1 MARTKKSEDSAKEV
15 KYEHYVKPVK
25 ILENFEEIYKLKYH
39 LISSYEELLDFYNN
53 KFDPNSFFA
62 WDTETTDLNPEKGK
76 LTDDLTEGRI
86 VGYSFT
92 QNGNDGY
99 YVPLTHP
106 DIAIGYKGLK
116 VLYAMVSRSKLN
128 LLYNARFDMRFL
140 EHMTPE
146 KYDYISEPGEKIYPF
161 DLSKIKYFDV
171 QCSVWLSD
179 TNVPMPS
186 LKKSE
191 KHFLGWNPPTF
202 ADTMGDETNFGY
214 IPAEQGYRYACIEES
229 TLIKTTNGN
238 KKIKD
243 ITVND
248 TVYSS
253 SGPNKVLA
261 IYNNGIKHTIKCT
274 YKNDYTLVCTPDHR
288 IAVNT
293 VLGPRLVQAKDLDSY
308 TTLYTGG
315 INFNDLNNLNQDH
328 STLSFN
334 VSALQNI
341 DFMYWLLGFTMTDG
355 NLVNNRLAYKIQ
367 KRDEHILYDI
377 KNYVKSQSKIFE
389 TLSRSPNNDNIVTTA
404 ANLYI
409 CNKVCCN
416 FMREHGMTE
425 NKSTR
430 KSYNVSDNVFPSF
443 LRGIYDGDGSSNG
456 NNICFIGY
464 PEFIEKLQSDIYR
477 LYGLTSSLHKN
488 KPDDKVIVM
497 TFTKYASL
505 QLMNIMY
512 SCATIFIKRKMEKAL
527 RKHRLF
533 YVSKYNNYKKRA
545 NYTEIAREPAGVE
558 EFQKLDHICKS
569 FNISSSA
576 LSRVISGKWKQY
588 KGLTVTTNIGKLYK
602 IVPSSMIIED
612 IGDKQVFDLQ
622 IENDPSFITSN
633 GFIVHN
639 CIDALG
645 TYHLFFKTEK
655 YYTESGAAG
664 KLDNEVLYPLMK
676 LENTPIYVD
685 HEYLKKMRVD
695 IVKHLAEL
703 KQYLYD
709 KIGIEYNINS
719 GRELVAVFQQLG
731 IDTGQRT
738 ATGIMKTDIKTIDN
752 YLVEHNDNS
761 ENGEYLRKLVE
772 YKKLTKFDNSYLEKL
787 IKVSSAEEVNKH
799 PIRFNYFTA
808 RVPCLTENNRVLIKD
823 KGLISIKDCKSGDYI
838 WTQYGY
844 KKVLWNNSHFANDI
858 YKVTFKNGYTIE
870 GTGHHPV
877 LVNKTGRSTYLK
889 YEWAG
894 LADLK
899 PGEHIVLNH
908 KPCEDYN
915 TDIEYDFARLIG
927 FIDGDGSIATQ
938 DRVKLCY
945 WTGESNELKEYY
957 GNLLSKYSNSELHY
971 DLSQEESHHA
981 IVQAVYNTKFN
992 TYLHS
997 LGVRGDGVPKCILN
1011 SSPKIWLAYL
1021 QGIWD
1026 SDGNISLHNDNRKC
1040 PQVGIKLIKKQTVRD
1055 IGLMLLML
1063 GIPNSL
1069 LNINYYKDKPN
1080 YHEQLRC
1087 RIRDHIGYVLFKNLI
1102 SDYMKSNKRLKF
1114 ESLNIDNNYIE
1125 YAQTI
1130 VKSIEKIED
1139 TIVYDIEV
1147 EDVHEYIANGIV
1159 THNTG
1164 RLASGTDG
1172 KNTFFSPINFQSL
1185 PKPHSHNY
1193 HVHKATSE
1201 QIANNEDLCGYIF
1214 NDDPNGSLGLTEG
1227 QDPHLNVRKAFH
1239 SESDDFV
1246 VVSVDMKAEELRIAA
1261 NVFKEPVWINAFNT
1275 GQDIHKATAI
1285 KIFGEDKYCKEARKK
1300 AKTANFGILY
1310 GSSAYGFHHQ
1320 FPDMTLEEC
1329 EDFIDKFKSALPSI
1343 EASQNGAIRFG
1354 RKNGYVKTYFGRPRR
1369 VKYYFNSSNRSMQS
1383 FGKRTCMNTV
1393 VQGCAGDALKLM
1405 LVRLW
1410 KELFVPYKDK
1420 GVRWLGTI
1428 HDEINVIVPKPLL
1441 KEVVPIIMKCQTIKL
1456 PDWPVII
1463 EPDLSIGTSFGSLIP
1478 WNIIYNDD
1486 GTVKEF
1492 IPQMDEIKEKDLH
1505 PGDPVEKDNYIPE
1518 VVEDDYDYMQ

>member
-146 KYDYISEPGEKIYPF
+146 KYDYIPEPGEKIYPF

-214 IPAEQGYRYACIEES
+214 IPAEQGCRYAI
-229 TLIKTTNGN
+229 
-238 KKIKD
+238 
-243 ITVND
+243 
-248 TVYSS
+248 
-253 SGPNKVLA
+253 
-261 IYNNGIKHTIKCT
+261 
-274 YKNDYTLVCTPDHR
+274 
-288 IAVNT
+288 
-293 VLGPRLVQAKDLDSY
+293 
-308 TTLYTGG
+308 
-315 INFNDLNNLNQDH
+315 
-328 STLSFN
+328 
-334 VSALQNI
+334 
-341 DFMYWLLGFTMTDG
+341 
-355 NLVNNRLAYKIQ
+355 
-367 KRDEHILYDI
+367 
-377 KNYVKSQSKIFE
+377 
-389 TLSRSPNNDNIVTTA
+389 
-404 ANLYI
+404 
-409 CNKVCCN
+409 
-416 FMREHGMTE
+416 
-425 NKSTR
+425 
-430 KSYNVSDNVFPSF
+430 
-443 LRGIYDGDGSSNG
+443 
-456 NNICFIGY
+456 
-464 PEFIEKLQSDIYR
+464 
-477 LYGLTSSLHKN
+477 
-488 KPDDKVIVM
+488 
-497 TFTKYASL
+497 
-505 QLMNIMY
+505 
-512 SCATIFIKRKMEKAL
+512 
-527 RKHRLF
+527 
-533 YVSKYNNYKKRA
+533 
-545 NYTEIAREPAGVE
+545 
-558 EFQKLDHICKS
+558 
-569 FNISSSA
+569 
-576 LSRVISGKWKQY
+576 
-588 KGLTVTTNIGKLYK
+588 
-602 IVPSSMIIED
+602 
-612 IGDKQVFDLQ
+612 
-622 IENDPSFITSN
+622 
-633 GFIVHN
+633 
-639 CIDALG
+639 IDALG

-787 IKVSSAEEVNKH
+787 IKVSSTEEANKH

-808 RVPCLTENNRVLIKD
+808 RVPCLTENNQVLIKD
-823 KGLISIKDCKSGDYI
+823 KGLVSIKDCKSGDYI

-1069 LNINYYKDKPN
+1069 LDINYYKDKPN

-1114 ESLNIDNNYIE
+1114 ESLNIGNNYIE
-1125 YAQTI
+1125 YAQTT
-1130 VKSIEKIED
+1130 VKSIEKIEG

-1193 HVHKATSE
+1193 HVHKATPE

-1246 VVSVDMKAEELRIAA
+1246 IVSVDMKAEELRIAA

-1428 HDEINVIVPKPLL
+1428 HDEINYIVPKYLL

-1456 PDWPVII
+1456 PDWPVTI

>member
-1 MARTKKSEDSAKEV
+1 MARTKKSEDSVKEV

-146 KYDYISEPGEKIYPF
+146 KYDYIPEPGEKIYPF

-214 IPAEQGYRYACIEES
+214 IPAEQGYRYA
-229 TLIKTTNGN
+229 
-238 KKIKD
+238 
-243 ITVND
+243 
-248 TVYSS
+248 
-253 SGPNKVLA
+253 
-261 IYNNGIKHTIKCT
+261 
-274 YKNDYTLVCTPDHR
+274 
-288 IAVNT
+288 
-293 VLGPRLVQAKDLDSY
+293 
-308 TTLYTGG
+308 
-315 INFNDLNNLNQDH
+315 
-328 STLSFN
+328 
-334 VSALQNI
+334 
-341 DFMYWLLGFTMTDG
+341 
-355 NLVNNRLAYKIQ
+355 
-367 KRDEHILYDI
+367 
-377 KNYVKSQSKIFE
+377 
-389 TLSRSPNNDNIVTTA
+389 
-404 ANLYI
+404 
-409 CNKVCCN
+409 
-416 FMREHGMTE
+416 
-425 NKSTR
+425 
-430 KSYNVSDNVFPSF
+430 
-443 LRGIYDGDGSSNG
+443 
-456 NNICFIGY
+456 
-464 PEFIEKLQSDIYR
+464 
-477 LYGLTSSLHKN
+477 
-488 KPDDKVIVM
+488 
-497 TFTKYASL
+497 
-505 QLMNIMY
+505 
-512 SCATIFIKRKMEKAL
+512 
-527 RKHRLF
+527 
-533 YVSKYNNYKKRA
+533 
-545 NYTEIAREPAGVE
+545 
-558 EFQKLDHICKS
+558 
-569 FNISSSA
+569 
-576 LSRVISGKWKQY
+576 
-588 KGLTVTTNIGKLYK
+588 
-602 IVPSSMIIED
+602 
-612 IGDKQVFDLQ
+612 
-622 IENDPSFITSN
+622 
-633 GFIVHN
+633 

-823 KGLISIKDCKSGDYI
+823 KGLVSIKDCKSGDYI

-858 YKVTFKNGYTIE
+858 YKVTFRNGYTIE

-915 TDIEYDFARLIG
+915 TDIEYGFARLIG

-1069 LNINYYKDKPN
+1069 LDINYYKDKPN

-1125 YAQTI
+1125 YAQTT

-1193 HVHKATSE
+1193 HVHKATPE

-1246 VVSVDMKAEELRIAA
+1246 IVSVDMKAEELRIAA

-1428 HDEINVIVPKPLL
+1428 HDEVNYIVPKYLL

-1456 PDWPVII
+1456 PDWPVTI